1 MRPLLVAGD
10 PLSATT
16 MALLPYQ
23 SPPLLPLDS
32 THRGSLVVIAGA
44 IAGAVTL
51 TGLLIRLYIHLAIN
65 PHYGRDDYFLLGSA
79 VSIYSVTIVSTAI
92 LTYIWT
98 SSLSLCVS
106 LY

>member
-1 MRPLLVAGD
+1 
-10 PLSATT
+10 

-79 VSIYSVTIVSTAI
+79 VSIYSMTISAAI
-92 LTYIWT
+92 FTYIWT